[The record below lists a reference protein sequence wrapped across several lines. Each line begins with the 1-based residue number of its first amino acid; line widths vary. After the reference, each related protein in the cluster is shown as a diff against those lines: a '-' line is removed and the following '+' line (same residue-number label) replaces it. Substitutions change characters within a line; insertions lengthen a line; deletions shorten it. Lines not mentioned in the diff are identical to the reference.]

1 MGYSSQVIIGIPKT
15 EKVRLF
21 KLQNSERRFV
31 FPDLFSLLKET
42 EDGMMIYTSILD
54 LKWHSPYPD
63 VKLIEDFLYDLEE
76 RGLEAFQICIGED
89 QVIHSEIG
97 NYYEHLEINLEI
109 NIYD

>member
-42 EDGMMIYTSILD
+42 KDGMMIYTSIFD
-54 LKWHSPYPD
+54 LKWYSPYPD
-63 VKLIEDFLYDLEE
+63 VKIIEDFLYDLEE

-89 QVIHSEIG
+89 QVVHSEIG
-97 NYYEHLEINLEI
+97 RYYEHLEINLQV